1 MKVQRTPAILRM
13 RSSNLE
19 KLSTIKQKQKQK
31 EKPFHRKKKRK
42 KKGFLDQPKMFLV
55 WQQFSVAPNTKRL
68 RKHFLKNI
76 LPKIKKN
83 HLALQVQYIFIFFNK
98 DRTLF
103 HSHLFQGL
111 IDL

>member
-19 KLSTIKQKQKQK
+19 KLSTIKQKQK

-55 WQQFSVAPNTKRL
+55 
-68 RKHFLKNI
+68 
-76 LPKIKKN
+76 
-83 HLALQVQYIFIFFNK
+83 
-98 DRTLF
+98 
-103 HSHLFQGL
+103 
-111 IDL
+111 